1 MFHSGFYITAEL
13 RILDENKI
21 LETREALQ
29 SLCTMTLL
37 QEPEC
42 SMFQLHQCQQE
53 PRRLLLWERFDSE
66 QAYQAHFKQV
76 YTQEYLA
83 RNLTEVVQHFVS
95 DCVL

>member
-1 MFHSGFYITAEL
+1 
-13 RILDENKI
+13 
-21 LETREALQ
+21 
-29 SLCTMTLL
+29 
-37 QEPEC
+37 
-42 SMFQLHQCQQE
+42 MFQLHQCQQE

>member
-29 SLCTMTLL
+29 TLCKMTL
-37 QEPEC
+37 QHESGC
-42 SMFQLHQCQQE
+42 SMFPLHQCQKQ
-53 PRRLLLWERFDSE
+53 PTRLLLWERFDSE
-66 QAYQAHFKQV
+66 QAYQANFKQV